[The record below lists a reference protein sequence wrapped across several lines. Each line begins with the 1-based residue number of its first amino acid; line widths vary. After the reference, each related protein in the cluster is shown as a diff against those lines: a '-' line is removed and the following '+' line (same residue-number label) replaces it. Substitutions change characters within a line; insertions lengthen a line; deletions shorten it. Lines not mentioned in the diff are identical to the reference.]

1 MYILEPAFI
10 SKPRRTVGLPVLAG
24 EKEETLFGDGHEV
37 GTCGPFELQK
47 AGRWRVGRASMTVEG
62 GLEAATRFL
71 YDKLFEAAEGLQL
84 CRVWH
89 YVPQINELGIGGLE
103 NYRAFCHGRS
113 LAFEEKYG
121 AGFERRLP
129 SASAVGT
136 EDERLTVV
144 FAACATE
151 PRHFEN
157 PEQVAAYKYPK
168 KHGPRPPSFSRASIV
183 PAGGGSSDVFI
194 SGTAAIVGHE
204 TVAPGDTPGQIERTV
219 RNLRLISR
227 ACGLEDDLGA
237 RLGGQRH
244 FKIYIRNKTDLALV
258 KTALEGALLNVTDKV
273 SYLRSDICR
282 AELTLEIEA
291 TLIGVRVG

>member
-1 MYILEPAFI
+1 MYILEPALSI
-10 SKPRRTVGLPVLAG
+10 KPRRTVGLPVLAG
-24 EKEETLFGDGHEV
+24 EKEETLFCEAQPAGMAGS
-37 GTCGPFELQK
+37 FELQQ
-47 AGRWRVGRASMTVEG
+47 AGRWRVGRISVSATK
-62 GLEAATRFL
+62 GLEQATREVYAGLFPATE
-71 YDKLFEAAEGLQL
+71 KLHL

-89 YVPQINELGIGGLE
+89 YVPRINESGPEGME

-113 LAFEEKYG
+113 LAFEKYFG
-121 AGFERRLP
+121 AGFEHRLP

-136 EDERLTVV
+136 EDDRLTVV
-144 FAACATE
+144 FAACEAE

-168 KHGPRPPSFSRASIV
+168 KHGPRPPSFSRASLV
-183 PAGGGSSDVFI
+183 PVAGGLADVFI

-204 TVAPGDTPGQIERTV
+204 TVAPDNTAGQIERTV
-219 RNLRLISR
+219 RNLRLISK
-227 ACGLEDDLGA
+227 ACGMDNDLGA
-237 RLGGQRH
+237 KRGGERH
-244 FKIYIRNKTDLALV
+244 FKIYVRRANELAQI
-258 KTALEGALLNVTDKV
+258 KTALEQTLLLPADRV